1 MVSQQS
7 RLENET
13 LHQKI
18 AVRAYAIWEEQGW
31 PHGCELAHWLQAEAE
46 IGPLQQA
53 DVEPAA
59 AMRSVRNARTK
70 RRQLSLS

>member
-1 MVSQQS
+1 MVAQQS
-7 RLENET
+7 RLESQT

-31 PHGCELAHWLQAEAE
+31 PHGCDLAHWLQAEAE
-46 IGPLQQA
+46 IGPLKQA

-59 AMRSVRNARTK
+59 AMRSVRKARSK